1 MNPSLTGCMKKVN
14 YFDKAKE
21 SHLSSKFEN
30 CEKWVRTLFKEHR
43 PTKEGQQINI
53 RIPSDPHY
61 FAGSRS
67 KIVWQFPELTL
78 PATTK
83 INPKKLNKILSSP
96 FGYFLQQKYKK
107 LKLKSI
113 ILNRFI
119 VKSRIQAGIIGNLA
133 GIIGKS
139 AWIIGKIAGIIGNLA
154 GIIGKTAGIIGK
166 IL

>member
-53 RIPSDPHY
+53 RIRSDPHY

-67 KIVWQFPELTL
+67 KIVCQIPELTL

-83 INPKKLNKILSSP
+83 INPKKLNKICSSP
-96 FGYFLQQKYKK
+96 FRYTFF
-107 LKLKSI
+107 
-113 ILNRFI
+113 NRN
-119 VKSRIQAGIIGNLA
+119 KRN
-133 GIIGKS
+133 
-139 AWIIGKIAGIIGNLA
+139 
-154 GIIGKTAGIIGK
+154 
-166 IL
+166 